1 MSGEWQ
7 SHPSTLQFTPAA
19 KSSKVFGT
27 MFSKRVS
34 PSSAAAAVVCWCSAS
49 AMFRPCLPTLIALLG
64 SVCLS
69 VRPVGVA
76 EVLCLL
82 AERCGDKALIS
93 CCIVVPDME

>member
-1 MSGEWQ
+1 MPGERQ

-34 PSSAAAAVVCWCSAS
+34 PSSAAVLCWCSAS
-49 AMFRPCLPTLIALLG
+49 ALLGPCLATLALLG
-64 SVCLS
+64 SACLS

-76 EVLCLL
+76 EASFCL
-82 AERCGDKALIS
+82 AERCGAKALTRL
-93 CCIVVPDME
+93 